1 MPTDTEDAV
10 DTANLGPLPPVQ
22 PRPVDTA
29 NLGPLPPIQAPQR
42 FQPPPAP
49 PVRSGGGT
57 APHLS
62 AGAYQDQLESEQ
74 LAIYRQ
80 AKNVAQAEK
89 DVASAR
95 RMLGI
100 LNADRDV
107 ASGVPVD
114 KAIYRNLPFLVSP
127 SERGAMANYRNL
139 RPVPPPYQ
147 QNFQVGTN
155 QVPAVITP
163 GPGGAQRTQ
172 FIPQSAI
179 PKPEFKASIEEIAPG
194 IKAAKLG
201 PNHYQLLERPN
212 IKGTPTQLEK
222 VQHEIWRGDLKSLER
237 KLEFADP
244 KAQPAI
250 QAQIDETKKK
260 MLDAAATAKGGKGDR
275 VRVDKMVGGKLQKM
289 TVPRSQLSQAVNEGW
304 EEIKSETKE

>member
-1 MPTDTEDAV
+1 MPIDQPTDATTEQQFM
-10 DTANLGPLPPVQ
+10 P
-22 PRPVDTA
+22 PRP
-29 NLGPLPPIQAPQR
+29 PIPIERRIPQQQMMMPP
-42 FQPPPAP
+42 
-49 PVRSGGGT
+49 GGGGPT
-57 APHLS
+57 DP
-62 AGAYQDQLESEQ
+62 AYQDQLEGQ
-74 LAIYRQ
+74 QMAIYRQ

-114 KAIYRNLPFLVSP
+114 KAIYKNLPFLVSP
-127 SERGAMANYRNL
+127 SEKGAMANYRNL

-179 PKPEFKASIEEIAPG
+179 PKPAFKPNVQELEPG
-194 IKAAKLG
+194 LRAAQLG
-201 PNHYQLLERPN
+201 PNKYQLLKEGGPD
-212 IKGTPTQLEK
+212 KLS
-222 VQHEIWRGDLKSLER
+222 DLDKIRAHGLYAE
-237 KLEFADP
+237 LG
-244 KAQPAI
+244 
-250 QAQIDETKKK
+250 QIRKKK
-260 MLDAAATAKGGKGDR
+260 ADEVARASGLFGMVGGPRKDVIKQLDDREKEITSELKQFGSDR
-275 VRVDKMVGGKLQKM
+275 VRVKKKVNGKWVTG
-289 TVPRSQLSQAVNEGW
+289 TVPRHQLQSAVDEEGYAA
-304 EEIKSETKE
+304 EEEAGGE